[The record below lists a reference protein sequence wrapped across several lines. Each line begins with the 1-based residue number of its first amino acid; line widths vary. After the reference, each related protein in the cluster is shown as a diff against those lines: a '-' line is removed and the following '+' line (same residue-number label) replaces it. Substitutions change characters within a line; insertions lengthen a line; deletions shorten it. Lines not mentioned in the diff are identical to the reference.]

1 MGGTRVRKEQMEKE
15 NWERVGGSRAVGGN
29 RLKGRMEESKMG
41 GDRGKS
47 EQRESEQWERDEGRV
62 GK

>member
-1 MGGTRVRKEQMEKE
+1 MEKE